1 MALVAHYDLELHQ
14 MDVKTAFLNGDLNE
28 EVYMRQPEGFHTG
41 NDENLVCKLKRSIYG
56 LKQASRQWYL
66 KFDDVVTSLGFEE
79 NKVDQCIYLKVSGS
93 KYIFL
98 VLYVDDILLASN
110 DLGILFETKQTLT
123 KYFDMK
129 DLGEAS
135 FVLGIEIHRDRSRHT
150 LGLSQKAY
158 INRVLERF
166 SMQNCRPCEFP
177 VVKGDKFSNDQ
188 CPKNEV
194 EQAEMIDRPF
204 ASALG
209 SLMYAQVC
217 TRPDIAYVV
226 GVLGRYQS
234 NPGND
239 HWKAAKKVM
248 RYLQGTKEYM
258 LTYKRVDNLEIEG
271 YTDSDLGGCPDDR
284 KSTSGY
290 IFMLAGGA
298 ISWKSKK
305 QTIVASSTMQAE
317 FIACYVAAA
326 HAAWL
331 RNLVTG
337 LRIVDSISRPMRI
350 FCDNSVAVFHTK
362 NNKTSSGSKHLELK
376 YLTVKDLVKDGTI
389 VVEHIDT
396 NSMLADPLTKG
407 LRPTVFKSHIGNMG
421 IVSSFDVFG

>member
-1 MALVAHYDLELHQ
+1 
-14 MDVKTAFLNGDLNE
+14 
-28 EVYMRQPEGFHTG
+28 
-41 NDENLVCKLKRSIYG
+41 
-56 LKQASRQWYL
+56 
-66 KFDDVVTSLGFEE
+66 
-79 NKVDQCIYLKVSGS
+79 
-93 KYIFL
+93 
-98 VLYVDDILLASN
+98 
-110 DLGILFETKQTLT
+110 
-123 KYFDMK
+123 
-129 DLGEAS
+129 
-135 FVLGIEIHRDRSRHT
+135 
-150 LGLSQKAY
+150 
-158 INRVLERF
+158 
-166 SMQNCRPCEFP
+166 MQNCRPCEFP

-194 EQAEMIDRPF
+194 EQAEMNDRPF

-305 QTIVASSTMQAE
+305 QTIVASSTMQA
-317 FIACYVAAA
+317 
-326 HAAWL
+326 
-331 RNLVTG
+331 
-337 LRIVDSISRPMRI
+337 
-350 FCDNSVAVFHTK
+350 
-362 NNKTSSGSKHLELK
+362 
-376 YLTVKDLVKDGTI
+376 
-389 VVEHIDT
+389 
-396 NSMLADPLTKG
+396 
-407 LRPTVFKSHIGNMG
+407 
-421 IVSSFDVFG
+421 